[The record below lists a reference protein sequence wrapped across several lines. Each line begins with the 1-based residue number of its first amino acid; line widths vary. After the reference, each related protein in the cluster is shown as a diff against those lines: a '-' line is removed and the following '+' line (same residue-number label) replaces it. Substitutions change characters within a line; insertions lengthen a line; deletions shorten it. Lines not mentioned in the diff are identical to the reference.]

1 MCKTCG
7 CDGPHDADHLDYLSR
22 LAAEGREDE
31 HARMHRLGIAHGHH
45 HEHDHGDAHE
55 QSPAVIKVVRASRP
69 D

>member
-7 CDGPHDADHLDYLSR
+7 CQGPHDAAHLDYLSR

-31 HARMHRLGIAHGHH
+31 HARMHRLGIDHQ
-45 HEHDHGDAHE
+45 HEHAHE
-55 QSPAVIKVVRASRP
+55 QAPAVIKVVRASRP